1 MSLEEMMLKNRG
13 VFMRYIMGVCL
24 MFLISGCASK
34 LADNASEKVLDYGM
48 TNSKKIEIKHSETSK
63 TFVVITYLNPLNH
76 PLITQK
82 NEQFIVGTYRATG
95 DEGGGKTTLSSFA
108 VNGKSEEVRVTP
120 LEKDN
125 PLLTLVSSS
134 NAWTDYVLVEAPYT
148 STIKMELSFET
159 DHLKRV
165 SVAFQKDY

>member
-1 MSLEEMMLKNRG
+1 
-13 VFMRYIMGVCL
+13 MRYIMGVCL

-48 TNSKKIEIKHSETSK
+48 THSKKVEIIHSK
-63 TFVVITYLNPLNH
+63 TSRTFVTITYLNPLNH
-76 PLITQK
+76 PLVTQ
-82 NEQFIVGTYRATG
+82 NHEQFIVGTYRATG
-95 DEGGGKTTLSSFA
+95 EESFVKTTLRAFE
-108 VNGKSEEVRVTP
+108 VNGKTEEVRVTP

-159 DHLKRV
+159 DHSKRV
-165 SVAFQKDY
+165 SVGFRKDY